1 MTSEDIELSIRT
13 NAALQ
18 MLRLQNAKWFLP
30 FLYKTFKEAAR
41 FSIDEKLLVQLLS
54 ETLSEHTAD
63 MEDVEEA
70 GILFGEHEEARSRK
84 YISRWVKERILQDF
98 TDAQG
103 LIQYQLSSHTERVFQ
118 WLSSLQ
124 NRHHVGTESRFKL
137 LFNSLRDIVEHTE
150 GNTRK
155 RLELLKDRKAEID
168 KEIKAIELGRTPDS
182 YNNAQ
187 VQERLDLF
195 TRLCYELVGD
205 FREVED
211 NFRQIH
217 RSIVT
222 HHTKAEK
229 HKGAIVGY
237 AFQAYDEL
245 RNSSQGKS
253 FYAFWDFLIS
263 RAGQEEWTELTE
275 QLLGMLEDRQIE
287 ADDSFIA
294 NIKSMLLQQGRSV
307 YEANDKMAE
316 KLSRIISEK
325 EIERHRRLHRQI
337 NGIKELVLDLMDL
350 EEVPCGI
357 ECDTGAEIKMT
368 MDRRLQMA
376 PRQAPGEVAQPAQA
390 SQAITD
396 PERFSRL
403 LNTTFIDKKKLW
415 QKVQKALATQ
425 GVLSLREVLEL
436 EPLEHGLAEVVS
448 YFSFLREHAAKTNTV
463 TGATEL
469 IPLNE
474 ERTKFVEVPYLMFNA

>member
-1 MTSEDIELSIRT
+1 MTSEDLEHIVHT
-13 NAALQ
+13 NPALQ

-30 FLYKTFKEAAR
+30 FLFKSFKEAGR

-54 ETLSEHTAD
+54 ETLSGHAD
-63 MEDVEEA
+63 DVEDAEEA
-70 GILFGEHEEARSRK
+70 GIIFGENEELRSRK
-84 YISRWVKERILQDF
+84 YIGRWVKERILQDF

-103 LIQYQLSSHTERVFQ
+103 LIQFQLSSHTERVFQ
-118 WLSSLQ
+118 WLTALQ

-150 GNTRK
+150 GNARK
-155 RLELLKDRKAEID
+155 RLELLKDKKAEIE

-275 QLLGMLEDRQIE
+275 QLLGMLQDRQIE
-287 ADDSFIA
+287 ADDAFIA
-294 NIKSMLLQQGRSV
+294 NIKSMLLQQGRNV

-337 NGIKELVLDLMDL
+337 NGIKELVFDLMERDD
-350 EEVPCGI
+350 VPCGI
-357 ECDTGAEIKMT
+357 QIEGGAEIKMP
-368 MDRRLQMA
+368 MDRKLQMA
-376 PRQAPGEVAQPAQA
+376 PRQAPGVVAQPSQA
-390 SQAITD
+390 SQTIAD

-403 LNTTFIDKKKLW
+403 LNTAFIDKKKLW
-415 QKVQKALATQ
+415 QKVQKALAAQ
-425 GVLSLREVLEL
+425 GVLSLKEVLEL
-436 EPLEHGLAEVVS
+436 QPLEHGLAEVVS

-463 TGATEL
+463 PGATEL